1 MRPCGLC
8 LSPHVDNDDV
18 QEDGSGSEASRIDK
32 WPDDPNADAESDSM
46 FSREGNLR
54 LIELLMGAP
63 ELSLNEKRTWL
74 VLLG

>member
-1 MRPCGLC
+1 MPCPSSC
-8 LSPHVDNDDV
+8 VDNDGV
-18 QEDGSGSEASRIDK
+18 QNNGSGSGATESADK

-63 ELSLNEKRTWL
+63 GLSLNEKRTLL
-74 VLLG
+74 VLLV